1 MSELIAEPE
10 MKGADE
16 VYNRLLYNETV
27 EIELS
32 YRQKTLEAERRH
44 MEEERAELK
53 KERMLFDRYKET
65 ETKKLEQNN
74 QIFEMKWKILEEETM
89 RLADEKRKVERMKNF
104 YERVKKELE
113 MEEEERSITSGD
125 MFFIGVNNE
134 VALKR
139 RYRDL
144 LKIYH
149 PDNLGGDTDTIQE
162 INREYDCLRQK
173 FA

>member
-1 MSELIAEPE
+1 MSQNNAGG
-10 MKGADE
+10 GADE
-16 VYNRLLYNETV
+16 VLNRMLYNETV
-27 EIELS
+27 ELELS
-32 YRQKTLEAERRH
+32 YRQKTLAAERRH
-44 MEEERAELK
+44 VEEERQKLY
-53 KERMLFDRYKET
+53 KERMDFDRYRET
-65 ETKKLEQNN
+65 ETKRIESDKRL
-74 QIFEMKWKILEEETM
+74 FEMKWKILEEETR
-89 RLADEKRKVERMKNF
+89 RLADERRRVEKQRKF
-104 YERVKKELE
+104 YEQVKRELE
-113 MEEEERSITSGD
+113 MTAEPAITSGD